1 MLTFPQIIK
10 RAEPARVANARFVRL
25 VSYKTGYT
33 QEGFAYAA
41 CRSYS
46 THVIGPDGRRVRNP
60 NRERHTTVVL
70 FLDKKLHVNLS
81 CSCGDFTY
89 RWETA
94 LHHHGAADIEYS
106 NGEMPNSTNPYL
118 SPQCCKHLVALYER
132 IKPHLRR

>member
-10 RAEPARVANARFVRL
+10 RADPLRATNARFVRL
-25 VSYKTGYT
+25 ISYKTGYT
-33 QEGFAYAA
+33 KEGFAYAA

-46 THVIGPDGRRVRNP
+46 THHVGPDGRRVRNH

-81 CSCGDFTY
+81 CSCSDFTY

-106 NGEMPNSTNPYL
+106 TGEMPNSTNPFL
-118 SPQCCKHLVALYER
+118 APQCCKHLIALYER